1 MNKKPIIL
9 GIESSCDE
17 TAASIITENE
27 QGMPT
32 ILSSIVSSQIDVHKE
47 FGGVVPELAA
57 RSHMEKIDL
66 VTKKAL
72 DESGVKMEDLDAIAT
87 TAGPGLIVCL
97 SVGLSFGKAMASSL
111 NKPFIAVNHL
121 EGHSLSPKLN
131 SELNYPYLLLLISGG
146 HTQFLSVQGLGS
158 YKRLGTTID
167 DAVGEAFDKT
177 AKLLGIEFPGGPQ
190 IEVYAKKGDPNR
202 YKLPKPILHKG
213 GCNLSFAGLK
223 TAVLRISKKIKTDQ
237 EKFDLA
243 ASFQKTIEEIL
254 YKKSKTAFSEYKK
267 INKLNKNK
275 FVVAGGVAA
284 NKKIRKMITSLCEE
298 ENFEAIFPSIS
309 LCGDNAAMIAMV
321 GLEKFK
327 LNQFSMLDHPA
338 KPRWA
343 LDEDAIFL
351 KGPGLKLNINK

>member
-1 MNKKPIIL
+1 MSKKPIIL

-17 TAASIITENE
+17 TAVSIITENKR
-27 QGMPT
+27 GIPT
-32 ILSSIVSSQIDVHKE
+32 ILSSIISSQIDIHKE

-57 RSHMEKIDL
+57 RSHIEKIDL
-66 VTKKAL
+66 ITKKAI
-72 DESGVKMEDLDAIAT
+72 DESGVKLEDVDAIAA

-97 SVGLSFGKAMASSL
+97 SVGLSFGKAIASSL

-121 EGHSLSPKLN
+121 EGHALSPRLN
-131 SELNYPYLLLLISGG
+131 SKLDYPYLLLLISGG
-146 HTQFLSVQGLGS
+146 HTQFLSVHGLGK

-177 AKLLGIEFPGGPQ
+177 AKMLGIEFPGGPQ
-190 IEVYAKKGDPNR
+190 IEEYAKKGNPDK
-202 YKLPKPILHKG
+202 YELPKPIFHKG

-223 TAVLRISKKIKTDQ
+223 TAVLRIVKQIKTDQ
-237 EKFDLA
+237 EKYDLA

-254 YKKSKTAFSEYKK
+254 YKKSKVAFKEFKN
-267 INKLNKNK
+267 INGDKDNT

-284 NKKIRKMITSLCEE
+284 NKKIREVLAKLCEE
-298 ENFEAIFPSIS
+298 ENFKGIFPPIN
-309 LCGDNAAMIAMV
+309 LCGDNAAMIAMI

-327 LNQFSMLDHPA
+327 IKKFDNLDYPA

-343 LDEDAIFL
+343 LDEEAKFL
-351 KGPGLKLNINK
+351 KGAGVKL

>member
-1 MNKKPIIL
+1 MKKKPIIL

-27 QGMPT
+27 QEKPI
-32 ILSSIVSSQIDVHKE
+32 ILSNIVSSQVDIHKE

-57 RSHMEKIDL
+57 RSHIEKIDL
-66 VTKKAL
+66 ITKKAI
-72 DESGVKMEDLDAIAT
+72 DESGIKMDTIDAVAS

-97 SVGLSFGKAMASSL
+97 SVGLSFGKAMASLL

-121 EGHSLSPKLN
+121 EGHALSPKLN
-131 SELNYPYLLLLISGG
+131 SKLDYPYLLLLISGG
-146 HTQFLSVQGLGS
+146 HTQFLSVKKLGD

-190 IEVYAKKGDPNR
+190 IEIYAKKGDPNK
-202 YKLPKPILHKG
+202 YDLPKPIFHKG

-223 TAVLRISKKIKTDQ
+223 TAVLKISKQIKTEQ
-237 EKFDLA
+237 EKYDLA
-243 ASFQKTIEEIL
+243 ASFQKTVEEIL
-254 YKKSKTAFSEYKK
+254 YKKTKIAFQEFKK
-267 INKLNKNK
+267 INNNNK

-284 NKKIRKMITSLCEE
+284 NKKIRKMLESLCKEE
-298 ENFEAIFPSIS
+298 GFDAIFPPVD

-327 LNQFSMLDHPA
+327 LKQFSKLDHPA
-338 KPRWA
+338 KPRWP
-343 LDEDAIFL
+343 LDEDAVFL
-351 KGPGLKLNINK
+351 KGAGVRL